1 MNIQELRTISVNQYN
16 INIIFINSNSL
27 GAIAKFQNDIYVL
40 GILEQ
45 KV

>member
-1 MNIQELRTISVNQYN
+1 MNIQELRTIYVNQYN

-27 GAIAKFQNDIYVL
+27 GAIAKFQDDIYVL